1 MLCVYTWPHP
11 LSFRGVEITIQQ
23 QLAWTVSINV
33 SRPRSSFWTSVFSEM
48 NWDFSWKNAK
58 PRRREG
64 WLWAGPGTTHIVTV
78 ECSGTAWRSQGDTRA
93 MQRDLHC
100 LHLPCTVGV
109 WGSVMIVGD
118 HTAVRRRV
126 CESAVEEKLME
137 KREMLSLNAECQL
150 TRDDWWGDENR
161 EVLSYCCQSWPAVR
175 LVQVQ
180 KACVQTLYWLPS
192 RSSGG
197 SWRVL
202 HWLGTL
208 GE

>member
-11 LSFRGVEITIQQ
+11 SSFRGIEITTQQ

-150 TRDDWWGDENR
+150 TNTGRLMGRWKQGSAELL
-161 EVLSYCCQSWPAVR
+161 LSELTGGQAGTGPEGLCANSLLIAK
-175 LVQVQ
+175 Q
-180 KACVQTLYWLPS
+180 K
-192 RSSGG
+192 
-197 SWRVL
+197 
-202 HWLGTL
+202 
-208 GE
+208 